1 MNYLRANYLNTE
13 EFLDAW
19 NGDDNHLFCPTVQE
33 LSIGQEII
41 VELHIPSV
49 HDKTLV
55 RGSVIS
61 FRRPVPRRGI
71 RGGALV
77 LVETDELEKVL
88 YLVGLFEQ
96 GISKPEKRRKHP
108 RLSVELP
115 IRFRIIE
122 TAVYHD
128 AILLD
133 IAEGGARMRTKGG
146 NDLVGEKI
154 FLEITVPGGVRPVSF
169 LAEVKNKPSEDLY
182 GIAFMSREK
191 GNFSLLREFLRRL
204 KSGEFF
210 MPVIFFSVFFFF
222 PLP

>member
-1 MNYLRANYLNTE
+1 MNYLRANYLNTD
-13 EFLDAW
+13 EFLEAW
-19 NGDDNHLFCPTVQE
+19 NAEDNHIFCPTVQT
-33 LSIGQEII
+33 LSIGQEVI

-61 FRRPVPRRGI
+61 FRKPVPRRGI

-77 LVETDELEKVL
+77 RVEDDELDKVE

-96 GISKPEKRRKHP
+96 GISRPEKRRRHA

-115 IRFRIIE
+115 IRFRILE

-133 IAEGGARMRTKGG
+133 IAEGGARMRTSIVQ
-146 NDLVGEKI
+146 DLVGEKI
-154 FLEITVPGGVRPVSF
+154 FLEITAPGGVRPVSF

-182 GIAFMSREK
+182 GIAFVSREK
-191 GNFSLLREFLRRL
+191 GNYSLLREFLRRL
-204 KSGEFF
+204 KSGEYF
-210 MPVIFFSVFFFF
+210 MPMFFFSVFWL
-222 PLP
+222 LPPG

>member
-1 MNYLRANYLNTE
+1 MLFWDPLHFDFEKKGKIWYPSKVMNYLRANYLNTE

-108 RLSVELP
+108 RDRKSV
-115 IRFRIIE
+115 
-122 TAVYHD
+122 V
-128 AILLD
+128 
-133 IAEGGARMRTKGG
+133 
-146 NDLVGEKI
+146 
-154 FLEITVPGGVRPVSF
+154 
-169 LAEVKNKPSEDLY
+169 
-182 GIAFMSREK
+182 
-191 GNFSLLREFLRRL
+191 
-204 KSGEFF
+204 
-210 MPVIFFSVFFFF
+210 
-222 PLP
+222 